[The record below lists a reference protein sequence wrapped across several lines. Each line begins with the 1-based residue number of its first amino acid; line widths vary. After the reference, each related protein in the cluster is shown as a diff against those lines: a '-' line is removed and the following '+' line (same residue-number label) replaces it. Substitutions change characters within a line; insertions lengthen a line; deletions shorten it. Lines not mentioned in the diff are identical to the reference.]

1 MKFLPVDDFVGFK
14 IRVCEVLV
22 GYHQEFS
29 VTQSENENHAISLKE
44 KCRIFKMTLSG
55 INFPEIDEI
64 ALLKILRQK
73 EKKEVSPFIIYSS
86 ECSKALKN
94 IGKKFNEC

>member
-29 VTQSENENHAISLKE
+29 VTQSENEIMPFHS
-44 KCRIFKMTLSG
+44 RKMPYIQNDFVG
-55 INFPEIDEI
+55 
-64 ALLKILRQK
+64 
-73 EKKEVSPFIIYSS
+73 
-86 ECSKALKN
+86 
-94 IGKKFNEC
+94 